1 MQRGESGEREKY
13 IYIYLCLYVTN
24 GLSFQEESTS
34 NGIGSSIVVGIVV
47 ASRER
52 RSLCIP

>member
-1 MQRGESGEREKY
+1 MQRGEYRERE

>member
-1 MQRGESGEREKY
+1 MQRGEYRERE

-24 GLSFQEESTS
+24 GLNFQEESMS
-34 NGIGSSIVVGIVV
+34 NGIGSSIIVGIVV

-52 RSLCIP
+52 CSLCIP